1 MPEVEQS
8 QAAPQRPLVLVVDDE
23 PMVQRILEMLVC
35 SLGYEVD
42 VATDAEEAL
51 PLLVY
56 RDYSAVLCDLMMPG
70 MVGTDLYWACRAR
83 RPEMARRFIFITGSM
98 GMDDAYRMVEATGQ
112 PCLPKPCRV
121 GDLREALSS
130 AVALSV

>member
-1 MPEVEQS
+1 MPAQEPNG
-8 QAAPQRPLVLVVDDE
+8 AASQRPLVLVVDDE

-42 VATDAEEAL
+42 VAADGNEAL

-70 MVGTDLYWACRAR
+70 MLGTDLYWACQAR
-83 RPEMARRFIFITGSM
+83 RPDMSRRFIFITGSM
-98 GMDDAYRMVEATGQ
+98 GMDDAQRMVSATGQ

-121 GDLREALSS
+121 GELRDALSS
-130 AVALSV
+130 AVALSA

>member
-1 MPEVEQS
+1 MPEVEQKS
-8 QAAPQRPLVLVVDDE
+8 AAFARPLVLVIDDE
-23 PMVQRILEMLVC
+23 PMVQRILEMLVR

-83 RPEMARRFIFITGSM
+83 RPEMSRRFIFITGSM
-98 GMDDAYRMVEATGQ
+98 GMEDAYRMVAATGQ

-121 GDLREALSS
+121 GELQEALSS